1 MTILTDRQQKALEIT
16 GVAPSRTVKMELSFL
31 RTQGILIDL
40 DITGT
45 GMFSKAPNWVELG
58 IQEFNSDPRTRQFT
72 KGTKCLTVPEKA
84 AKIKSF
90 ESRLRQNLNKHTY
103 DVTGFRPFRWLPY
116 TAYQA
121 WRTKHDQ
128 IVAEANTYIMEQM
141 IDLHDEN
148 VDYVVA
154 EFTQIAD
161 AAWLSATTGET
172 EKKRR
177 TQKYSHVILWDKTQ
191 SKNLTLDHDGFVD
204 YIVNQALSQVPT
216 PEQILNKLRFDYT
229 TALVYG
235 EEDVAADEAAAANI
249 RAQVAFDRER
259 TNLENE
265 LLREQVRKQAWDNQT
280 DQMER
285 EARIEAMREAEYAHH
300 RQQLQETVSPFVE
313 VYRQAISQ
321 FIDHAKDILESV
333 QKNKHI
339 RGKVAERG
347 RGLLDIY
354 NLMVIPGMGDDRMM
368 QYLKDLRSLIGEEN
382 TDARSAEAITAKLQE
397 IIALEAEVSSNL
409 ITPPSSF
416 SFLEIGD

>member
-1 MTILTDRQQKALEIT
+1 MTILTDRQQQALEIT
-16 GVAPSRTVKMELSFL
+16 GVAPTRTVKMELSFL

-58 IQEFNSDPRTRQFT
+58 IQEFNSDPRTKQFT
-72 KGTKCLTVPEKA
+72 KGTKCLTVPEKV

-90 ESRLRQNLNKHTY
+90 ESRLRQNLDKHTY
-103 DVTGFRPFRWLPY
+103 DVTGFKPFRWLPY

-121 WRTKHDQ
+121 WRTKHDS

-141 IDLHDEN
+141 VDKHDEN
-148 VDYVVA
+148 VDYVVS

-172 EKKRR
+172 SKGRR
-177 TQKYSHVILWDKTQ
+177 TQKYSHIILWDKTQ
-191 SKNLTLDHDGFVD
+191 AKNLTLDHDAFVD
-204 YIVNQALSQVPT
+204 YIVSQALSQVPT
-216 PEQILNKLRFDYT
+216 PDQILNKLRFDYT

-235 EEDVAADEAAAANI
+235 EEDVASDEAAAANI

-259 TNLENE
+259 SNLENE
-265 LLREQVRKQAWDNQT
+265 LMREQVRKQAWDNQAE
-280 DQMER
+280 QMER
-285 EARIEAMREAEYAHH
+285 EAKLEAMRQAEYAHH
-300 RQQLQETVSPFVE
+300 RQQLQETISPFAE

-368 QYLKDLRSLIGEEN
+368 QYLKDLRGLIGEEN
-382 TDARSAEAITAKLQE
+382 TDARSSEAITAKLQE
-397 IIALEAEVSSNL
+397 IIDLEAAVASDMQ
-409 ITPPSSF
+409 TAPSTF
-416 SFLEIGD
+416 KYLDIGD